1 MEFDKALIAG
11 KLRRWE
17 KYINN
22 FRLPA
27 WEFIP
32 DIGLYME
39 QVLSLLRDYFNY
51 IPPELVEE
59 ELITAAAINNYVR
72 KKIMPEPVKK
82 KYYRLH
88 IAYLIMICL
97 LKQSLSLPMIQRFMP
112 FGMSEDEARERYDRY
127 AVLQHVATE
136 NFVEGVRQTAG
147 KILDHADAPKDA
159 ADDTEDLVV
168 VTVIYGG
175 LARLLA
181 EKLLR
186 LEGRTLE
193 DGGSIALEQT

>member
-1 MEFDKALIAG
+1 
-11 KLRRWE
+11 
-17 KYINN
+17 
-22 FRLPA
+22 
-27 WEFIP
+27 
-32 DIGLYME
+32 
-39 QVLSLLRDYFNY
+39 
-51 IPPELVEE
+51 
-59 ELITAAAINNYVR
+59 
-72 KKIMPEPVKK
+72 
-82 KYYRLH
+82 
-88 IAYLIMICL
+88 
-97 LKQSLSLPMIQRFMP
+97 MIQRFMP

-136 NFVEGVRQTAG
+136 NFVEGVRQAAG

-193 DGGSIALEQT
+193 DGGRIALEQT